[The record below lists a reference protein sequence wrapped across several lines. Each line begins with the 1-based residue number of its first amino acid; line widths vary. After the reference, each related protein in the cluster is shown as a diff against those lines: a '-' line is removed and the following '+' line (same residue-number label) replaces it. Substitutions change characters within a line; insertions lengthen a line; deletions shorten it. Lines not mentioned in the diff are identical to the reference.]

1 MRQSL
6 FLCLSAVVALTACG
20 EPEPVGLP
28 VLGSGSHDRAMVII
42 DVLASADEGLST
54 PTDVAVNPN
63 QPDTLWVTNYD
74 LNAITI
80 LSGDDY
86 GDARTP
92 TSGGANHFLVD
103 PMALAFADDGSFATI
118 HDTDELTQGNATPP
132 DFMGPVLWDDKSN
145 YDGGHGS
152 HRDMLHNSP
161 LGGGM
166 AWEDDN
172 VYWVVDG
179 YNSALTRY
187 DFGMDHGYG
196 GADHSDSEVARYVE
210 GEIARVEGTPS
221 HADYDR
227 GTSLLYVADTDN
239 GRIAVLDTTTG
250 TRGGAVTP
258 NYDGGE
264 QYEMTGASLDPL
276 VSGGSVQVVL
286 TEKGE
291 PTIEPRSFTQPAG
304 LELHEGLLYVT
315 DHATSTILAFD
326 LQGQLV
332 DWLPLDRPAGSL
344 GGIDVLP
351 DGALVVTDLEADEL
365 IRIRVRPVQ
374 E

>member
-1 MRQSL
+1 MRQHQ
-6 FLCLSAVVALTACG
+6 FVCLAATIALTACG
-20 EPEPVGLP
+20 EPDPVGVP
-28 VLGSGSHDRAMVII
+28 VLGAGSHDRAMVII
-42 DVLASADEGLST
+42 DVLASAAEGLST
-54 PTDVAVNPN
+54 PTDVAVDPN

-86 GDARTP
+86 SDARTP

-103 PMALAFADDGSFATI
+103 PMSLAFADDGSFATI

-132 DFMGPVLWDDKSN
+132 DFMGPVLWDDNAN

-161 LGGGM
+161 LGGGI

-196 GADHSDSEVARYVE
+196 GADHSDAEVARYVE

-227 GTSLLYVADTDN
+227 STDLLYVADTDN

-264 QYEMTGASLDPL
+264 QYEMTGASLDTL
-276 VSGGSVQVVL
+276 VDGDSVQIVL

-291 PTIEPRSFTQPAG
+291 PTIQSRTLAQPAG
-304 LELHEGLLYVT
+304 LVLNQGLLYVT

-332 DWLPLDRPAGSL
+332 DWLPLDRPGDSL

-351 DGALVVTDLEADEL
+351 DGALVITDLEADEL
-365 IRIRVRPVQ
+365 IRIRALPAQ